1 MAISV
6 DTVYQRVLAI
16 ANKEQRGYITP
27 QEFNLLANQAQ
38 TEIFESYFYDLNQRE
53 RLEPEEKEY
62 SEASISKLLERKLAP
77 FTTVADVTL
86 GHTYPSHYQIGKIFL
101 DEMECTKMDRNEL
114 MQYKKS
120 GRHNSMSIN
129 NFEAVYI
136 DSALNGKDIEVYRMD
151 GSGIPEANGVTCEVI
166 NAPAAVE
173 WAYVVVNEK
182 ALYNASAATN
192 FTLHISEENTLV
204 NKILELAGIILNKPG
219 LVEIA
224 ASRNA
229 AETQTQKQ

>member
-38 TEIFESYFYDLNQRE
+38 IEIFESYFYDKNQRE
-53 RLEPEEKEY
+53 RMQPEDNY
-62 SEASISKLLERKLAP
+62 SDSSINKLLERKISP
-77 FTTVADVTL
+77 FLSVADVTL
-86 GHTYPSHYQIGKIFL
+86 GHTYPSHYQIGKVFF
-101 DEMECTKMDRNEL
+101 ENRECVKMDRNEL
-114 MQYKKS
+114 RQYKDS
-120 GRHNSMSIN
+120 QRHYSMNID

-136 DSALNGKDIEVYRMD
+136 DSALNGKDIEVYKMD
-151 GSGIPEANGVTCEVI
+151 GSPLPEVNNVTCEVI

-192 FTLHISEENTLV
+192 FTLHSSEENTLV

-224 ASRNA
+224 ASKNA
-229 AETQTQKQ
+229 AEIQTQKQ